1 MSVLQ
6 RKCREIYSVSDFQ
19 PFNQLSICM
28 ISDLISHIL
37 ENIASPERLNTAMV
51 SLVFVSI
58 FGGLCGSFSGNA
70 NPFLWVMLD
79 RVFGGLAKKTYKVGR
94 SVSSLH
100 FRGTIILVLYIVF
113 TALFAAVVTLL
124 EKEFPLEGFMTPII
138 LTCVLSGGATWSALI
153 KLHRAIRAEN
163 QKSKANQNLPKGSY
177 YDIAV
182 STRTNLN
189 TTDTHGIIRGG
200 IGFVSFSLDKGIIAP
215 LFWFIIGGLP
225 AAFIYSGIAAARW
238 SLAKEGFAK
247 GIGHLALTLEE
258 ILGFVPQLITTFVLG
273 FAALM
278 TPSARLT
285 RTIAGVFSRGT
296 GRASYGE
303 GGLPLTALAW
313 AMGISL
319 GGPVEDRDGSVLKR
333 AWVGSSKSTAKVEIH
348 HLRIAIYLSVMSYI
362 TTFAVLLA
370 GVMAW
375 RLLDIVTIPTL

>member
-1 MSVLQ
+1 MFL
-6 RKCREIYSVSDFQ
+6 DF
-19 PFNQLSICM
+19 L
-28 ISDLISHIL
+28 SHIL
-37 ENIASPERLNTAMV
+37 DNVASPERLNTAMIA
-51 SLVFVSI
+51 LVFVSI
-58 FGGLCGSFSGNA
+58 FGALFGSFSGNA

-100 FRGTIILVLYIVF
+100 FRGTIILILYIVF
-113 TALFAAVVTLL
+113 TGLFAAAVILL
-124 EKEFPLEGFMTPII
+124 DKEIPLEGFMTPVL

-153 KLHRAIRAEN
+153 KLHRAIRAEDK
-163 QKSKANQNLPKGSY
+163 KSKSNQHLPKGSY

-215 LFWFIIGGLP
+215 LFWFIIAGLP

-238 SLAKEGFAK
+238 SLSKEGFAK
-247 GIGHLALTLEE
+247 GIGNLAMVLEA
-258 ILGFVPQLITTFVLG
+258 ILGFIPQIITTIILA

-285 RTIAGVFSRGT
+285 RTVIGIFSRGT
-296 GRASYGE
+296 GRANYGE

-313 AMGISL
+313 GLGVSL

-333 AWVGSSKSTAKVEIH
+333 AWIGSPKSTAKVEIH
-348 HLRIAIYLSVMSYI
+348 HLRISIYLSVMSYI
-362 TTFAVLLA
+362 LTFAFLLA
-370 GVMAW
+370 GIMAW
-375 RLLDIVTIPTL
+375 RFAEILI

>member
-1 MSVLQ
+1 
-6 RKCREIYSVSDFQ
+6 
-19 PFNQLSICM
+19 M
-28 ISDLISHIL
+28 ILDILSHIL
-37 ENIASPERLNTAMV
+37 NNIASPERLNTAMIA
-51 SLVFVSI
+51 LAFVAI
-58 FGGLCGSFSGNA
+58 FGGVFGSFSGNA

-79 RVFGGLAKKTYKVGR
+79 RVFGGLARKTYKVGR

-113 TALFAAVVTLL
+113 TSLVTFSVVLL
-124 EKEFPLEGFMTPII
+124 EATFPLAGFTAPIL

-153 KLHRAIRAEN
+153 KLHRAIQAEDKKGKSN
-163 QKSKANQNLPKGSY
+163 QHLPKGSY

-215 LFWFIIGGLP
+215 LFWFVIGGLP

-238 SLAKEGFAK
+238 SLSKEGFAK
-247 GIGHLALTLEE
+247 GIGSLALALEGF
-258 ILGFVPQLITTFVLG
+258 LGCVPQLITTIILA

-285 RTIAGVFSRGT
+285 RTVLGVFSRGV

-313 AMGISL
+313 GMGVSL

-362 TTFAVLLA
+362 LTFALLLA

-375 RLLDIVTIPTL
+375 KFVYIAI

>member
-1 MSVLQ
+1 
-6 RKCREIYSVSDFQ
+6 
-19 PFNQLSICM
+19 M

-37 ENIASPERLNTAMV
+37 NNMASPERLNTAMI
-51 SLVFVSI
+51 SLVFVSV
-58 FGGLCGSFSGNA
+58 FGCLFGSFSGNA
-70 NPFLWVMLD
+70 NPFLWVLLD
-79 RVFGGLAKKTYKVGR
+79 RVFGGLAKKTYKIGR

-100 FRGTIILVLYIVF
+100 FRGTLILILYIVF
-113 TALFAAVVTLL
+113 TALVTFVVVLLDKTL
-124 EKEFPLEGFMTPII
+124 PLEGFMTPIL

-215 LFWFIIGGLP
+215 LFWFVIGGIP

-247 GIGHLALTLEE
+247 GIGSLALTLEG
-258 ILGFVPQLITTFVLG
+258 ILGFIPQLITTIILA

-285 RTIAGVFSRGT
+285 RTVAGIFSKGT

-313 AMGISL
+313 GLGVSL

-348 HLRIAIYLSVMSYI
+348 HLRIATYLSIMSYI
-362 TTFAVLLA
+362 LTFALLVA

-375 RLLDIVTIPTL
+375 KYGPFLYI

>member
-1 MSVLQ
+1 MFL
-6 RKCREIYSVSDFQ
+6 E
-19 PFNQLSICM
+19 
-28 ISDLISHIL
+28 LISYIL
-37 ENIASPERLNTAMV
+37 DNIASPERLNTAMI
-51 SLVFVSI
+51 SLLFVSV
-58 FGGLCGSFSGNA
+58 FGGVFGSFSGNA

-79 RVFGGLAKKTYKVGR
+79 RVFGGIAKKTYKVGR

-100 FRGTIILVLYIVF
+100 FRGTIILILYIF
-113 TALFAAVVTLL
+113 STALVTFAVVLL
-124 EKEFPLEGFMTPII
+124 DKALPLSGFMTPVL

-153 KLHRAIRAEN
+153 KLHRAIRAEDKKGKSN
-163 QKSKANQNLPKGSY
+163 QHLPKGSY

-215 LFWFIIGGLP
+215 LFWFLIGGLP

-238 SLAKEGFAK
+238 SLSKEGFAK
-247 GIGHLALTLEE
+247 GIGNLALALEGL
-258 ILGFVPQLITTFVLG
+258 LGYIPQLITTVILA
-273 FAALM
+273 FAALF

-285 RTIAGVFSRGT
+285 RAVMGLFSKGAGQ
-296 GRASYGE
+296 ASYGE

-313 AMGISL
+313 GMGISL

-333 AWVGSSKSTAKVEIH
+333 AWIGSPKSTAKVEIH

-362 TTFAVLLA
+362 LTFAFLLA

-375 RLLDIVTIPTL
+375 GFFVFFC

>member
-1 MSVLQ
+1 MFPDVL
-6 RKCREIYSVSDFQ
+6 
-19 PFNQLSICM
+19 
-28 ISDLISHIL
+28 SHIL
-37 ENIASPERLNTAMV
+37 DNIASPERLNVAMIA
-51 SLVFVSI
+51 LVFVAV
-58 FGGLCGSFSGNA
+58 FGGLFGSFSGNA

-79 RVFGGLAKKTYKVGR
+79 RVFGGIAKKTYKVGR

-100 FRGTIILVLYIVF
+100 FRGTIILILYIIF
-113 TALFAAVVTLL
+113 TALVAFAVLML
-124 EKEFPLEGFMTPII
+124 EKEIPLLGFMTPVL

-153 KLHRAIRAEN
+153 KLHRAIQAEDKKGKSN
-163 QKSKANQNLPKGSY
+163 QHLPKGSY

-215 LFWFIIGGLP
+215 LFWFIVGGLP
-225 AAFIYSGIAAARW
+225 AAFIYSGVAAARW

-247 GIGHLALTLEE
+247 GIGSLALRLE
-258 ILGFVPQLITTFVLG
+258 FVLG
-273 FAALM
+273 CVPQIITTIILAFAALM

-285 RTIAGVFSRGT
+285 RTIMGVFSRGA

-303 GGLPLTALAW
+303 GGVPLTALAW
-313 AMGISL
+313 GMGVSL

-348 HLRIAIYLSVMSYI
+348 HLRIAIYLSAMSYI
-362 TTFAVLLA
+362 LTFALLLA
-370 GVMAW
+370 GVMTWKFA
-375 RLLDIVTIPTL
+375 LFLV

>member
-1 MSVLQ
+1 MRILR
-6 RKCREIYSVSDFQ
+6 RKCREIYTLYDFET
-19 PFNQLSICM
+19 FNQLSLQM
-28 ISDLISHIL
+28 ILDFLLSFLNDV
-37 ENIASPERLNTAMV
+37 ASPERLNTAMIA
-51 SLVFVSI
+51 LVFVSVFGAI
-58 FGGLCGSFSGNA
+58 FGAFSGNA

-94 SVSSLH
+94 SVSSLQ
-100 FRGTIILVLYIVF
+100 FRGMVILILYIFF
-113 TALFAAVVTLL
+113 TGLVGFSVVLL
-124 EKEFPLEGFMTPII
+124 EKEIPLAGFMTPVL

-163 QKSKANQNLPKGSY
+163 QKHQSHQHLPKGSY

-200 IGFVSFSLDKGIIAP
+200 IGFVSFSLDKGIVAP

-247 GIGHLALTLEE
+247 GIGNLALTLES
-258 ILGFVPQLITTFVLG
+258 ILGYVPQIMTTIILA

-285 RTIAGVFSRGT
+285 RTFMGIFTRGAGK
-296 GRASYGE
+296 ASYGE

-313 AMGISL
+313 GLGVSL
-319 GGPVEDRDGSVLKR
+319 GGPVEDKDGSVLKR
-333 AWVGSSKSTAKVEIH
+333 LWVGSPKSTAKVEIH

-362 TTFAVLLA
+362 ITFAFLLA

-375 RLLDIVTIPTL
+375 RVADLLF